1 MGGPPWGGARSTL
14 PVKESAPTMQ
24 RLLEYAAHHRY
35 LSVLVVVAALAV
47 LIYELRERARGVGA
61 VGPQDAV
68 RMMNQ
73 GATLLDVRSA
83 SDFAA
88 GHIRGA
94 RNLPSDTLT
103 TGVDGIRRLKDRPI
117 IVYCE
122 HGVAATGAMRQLVQQ
137 GFSKVV
143 NLRGGLSAW
152 RAEQLPVTRD

>member
-1 MGGPPWGGARSTL
+1 
-14 PVKESAPTMQ
+14 MQ
-24 RLLEYAAHHRY
+24 RLLEYAAHHRL
-35 LSVLVVVAALAV
+35 LSLLVVVAALAV

-61 VGPQDAV
+61 VSPQDAV

-83 SDFAA
+83 EDFAA

-94 RNLPSDTLT
+94 RNLPTERLAE
-103 TGVDGIRRLKDRPI
+103 GLDGLKRLKDRPI

-122 HGVAATGAMRQLVQQ
+122 RGVSATAAMRQLVQQ

-152 RAEQLPVTRD
+152 RAEQLPVARD

>member
-1 MGGPPWGGARSTL
+1 
-14 PVKESAPTMQ
+14 MQ
-24 RLLEYAAHHRY
+24 RLLEYATHHRIMS
-35 LSVLVVVAALAV
+35 LLLVVAALAV
-47 LIYELRERARGVGA
+47 LIYELRERSRDVGA
-61 VGPQDAV
+61 VSPQDAV

-152 RAEQLPVTRD
+152 RAEQLPVARD